1 MLDFIKGRVI
11 NVKPDRVVV
20 QVGGLGFLVKI
31 PLRVSQ
37 NIRKE
42 DEVQIYTSLS
52 LKEEKIEVY
61 GFLDVYEK
69 ELFEKLIEIS
79 GIGPRTA
86 MNIIS
91 TYDRET
97 LQRIIEQDDIKAL
110 SRVAGI
116 GRKTAQRILLEL
128 KGVLPSL
135 KYDKNQIYDDV
146 LSALIN
152 LGYKKT
158 DAKEALD
165 KIYDKDKDE
174 ATIIKECLTNLAGK
188 HGE

>member
-110 SRVAGI
+110 SRVPGI